1 MLDIDWINNSL
12 AGKCCGNQYCT
23 MPQKKTLSIW
33 KSTFWTTEAWEGREG
48 DNDCNAPISVK
59 PVGGGG
65 RGRAWGGD
73 LTFFTNLLSNSLPA
87 GKSFQSN
94 ATKFPHP
101 GLHIATKYTKAEP
114 KKGTMKIDFVS
125 LYFRLLWYHSILFH
139 TNVIVPFITIKV
151 WGWYG
156 NQ

>member
-1 MLDIDWINNSL
+1 METNI
-12 AGKCCGNQYCT
+12 APCHGKKLYPSDNPPFEQLRPGRGERGIMT
-23 MPQKKTLSIW
+23 VMHLS
-33 KSTFWTTEAWEGREG
+33 
-48 DNDCNAPISVK
+48 
-59 PVGGGG
+59 GGGG
-65 RGRAWGGD
+65 GGGGGEGGGAGGGD

-125 LYFRLLWYHSILFH
+125 LYFRLL
-139 TNVIVPFITIKV
+139 
-151 WGWYG
+151 
-156 NQ
+156 